1 MKLPI
6 QKQTHVKS
14 GTYINKDSVDV
25 VGAVVAL
32 EGGDVRTEVVGWKK
46 NILGCTFFPI
56 DCHHYHPCH
65 HHHPWHHHHDYVGR

>member
-1 MKLPI
+1 MDCSKTDHSKMKLPI

-32 EGGDVRTEVVGWKK
+32 EGGDVRTEIVGWKK
-46 NILGCTFFPI
+46 KILMHVFP
-56 DCHHYHPCH
+56 D
-65 HHHPWHHHHDYVGR
+65 

>member
-32 EGGDVRTEVVGWKK
+32 EGGDVRTEVVGWKQK
-46 NILGCTFFPI
+46 KYFGMHVFP
-56 DCHHYHPCH
+56 H
-65 HHHPWHHHHDYVGR
+65 

>member
-32 EGGDVRTEVVGWKK
+32 EGGDVRTEVVGW
-46 NILGCTFFPI
+46 NGDSEILYCI
-56 DCHHYHPCH
+56 L
-65 HHHPWHHHHDYVGR
+65 